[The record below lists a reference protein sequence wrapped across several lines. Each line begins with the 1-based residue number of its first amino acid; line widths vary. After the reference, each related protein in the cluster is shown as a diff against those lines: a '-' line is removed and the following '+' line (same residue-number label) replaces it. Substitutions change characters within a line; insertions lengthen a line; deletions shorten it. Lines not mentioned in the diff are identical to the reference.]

1 MALPLFFL
9 IRPRSIVPSAFG
21 AIEKRGFR
29 LFAKAARPWT
39 EVAVK
44 TVRELFEYR
53 FLCVLCALC
62 GETKVGIEMSSEID
76 ALKKQLESL
85 QAEAL
90 EAFTAATDMAG
101 LNDLRVHYLG
111 KKGSLTEVL
120 KGVGKL
126 APEERPVIGQSV
138 NAVKQALAEA
148 LDAAEMTL
156 GEAENAKRIE
166 AERVDVTM
174 PGRTSNR
181 GFKHPVQN
189 GLDELTAI
197 FTQMGFDIAQGPE
210 IEDEFH
216 NFDALNIPPEHPARA
231 MHDTFFLK
239 ELASGDDGGPMLLR
253 THTSPVQI
261 RAMKRFLEE
270 GGEPP
275 LAVVAPGRVYRC
287 DYDVTHSPMFHQV
300 EVFKVDRDVSMAH
313 LKGVLK
319 HFLSA
324 YFEKDVSIRLRPHY
338 FPFTEPSAE
347 VDIGCVFCSGK
358 GCRICKN
365 SGWIEILGSGMI
377 HPNVLKSVGIDSD
390 IYSGFAFGLGVER
403 MVMLKQGIPDLRLFF
418 ENDVRFLRR
427 MGS

>member
-1 MALPLFFL
+1 MALPFL
-9 IRPRSIVPSAFG
+9 LYGSEEAGNDR
-21 AIEKRGFR
+21 RG
-29 LFAKAARPWT
+29 
-39 EVAVK
+39 V
-44 TVRELFEYR
+44 
-53 FLCVLCALC
+53 C
-62 GETKVGIEMSSEID
+62 MSEID

-90 EAFTAATDMAG
+90 EAFGAATDLTG
-101 LNDLRVHYLG
+101 LNDLRVRYLG

-126 APEERPVIGQSV
+126 SPEERPVIGQSV
-138 NAVKQALAEA
+138 NAVKQALGES
-148 LDAAEMTL
+148 LDAAELTL
-156 GEAENAKRIE
+156 SEAENEKRIE

-174 PGRTSNR
+174 SGRITSR
-181 GFKHPVQN
+181 GYKHPVQN

-239 ELASGDDGGPMLLR
+239 EFTDRPMVLR

-261 RAMKRFLEE
+261 RAMQRFLEE
-270 GGEPP
+270 GNEPP

-287 DYDVTHSPMFHQV
+287 DYDMTHSPMFHQV
-300 EVFKVDRDVSMAH
+300 EVFKVDRDVSLAN

-324 YFEKDVSIRLRPHY
+324 YFGKDLPLRLRPSY

-347 VDIGCVFCSGK
+347 VDIGCVLCDGK
-358 GCRICKN
+358 GCRVCKQT
-365 SGWIEILGSGMI
+365 GWIEVLGSGMI
-377 HPNVLKSVGIDSD
+377 HPNVLKSVGINSD
-390 IYSGFAFGLGVER
+390 VYSGFAFGLGVER

>member
-1 MALPLFFL
+1 M
-9 IRPRSIVPSAFG
+9 
-21 AIEKRGFR
+21 
-29 LFAKAARPWT
+29 
-39 EVAVK
+39 
-44 TVRELFEYR
+44 
-53 FLCVLCALC
+53 
-62 GETKVGIEMSSEID
+62 SEID
-76 ALKKQLESL
+76 ALKKQLEVL
-85 QAEAL
+85 QQEAL
-90 EAFTAATDMAG
+90 AAFGSARDMAA
-101 LNDLRVHYLG
+101 LTELRVRYLG

-126 APEERPVIGQSV
+126 SPEERPVIGQSV
-138 NAVKQALAEA
+138 NVVKQALANA
-148 LDAAEMTL
+148 LDAAEATL
-156 GEAENAKRIE
+156 SEAENAKRIE
-166 AERVDVTM
+166 SERVDVTM
-174 PGRTSNR
+174 SGRTSSR
-181 GFKHPVQN
+181 GYKHPVQN

-239 ELASGDDGGPMLLR
+239 EFTDQPMVLR

-261 RAMKRFLEE
+261 RAMQRFLAE
-270 GGEPP
+270 GNEPP

-287 DYDVTHSPMFHQV
+287 DYDMTHSPMFHQV
-300 EVFKVDRDVSMAH
+300 EVFKVDRDVSLAN

-324 YFEKDVSIRLRPHY
+324 YFGKDLPIRLRPSY

-347 VDIGCVFCSGK
+347 VDIGCVLCDGK
-358 GCRICKN
+358 GCRVCKQT
-365 SGWIEILGSGMI
+365 GWIEVLGSGMI

-390 IYSGFAFGLGVER
+390 TYSGFAFGLGVER

>member
-1 MALPLFFL
+1 M
-9 IRPRSIVPSAFG
+9 
-21 AIEKRGFR
+21 
-29 LFAKAARPWT
+29 
-39 EVAVK
+39 
-44 TVRELFEYR
+44 
-53 FLCVLCALC
+53 
-62 GETKVGIEMSSEID
+62 SEID
-76 ALKKQLESL
+76 ALKKQLDVL
-85 QAEAL
+85 QQEAL
-90 EAFTAATDMAG
+90 SAFASATDMSG
-101 LNDLRVHYLG
+101 LTELRVRYLG

-126 APEERPVIGQSV
+126 SAEERPVIGQSV
-138 NAVKQALAEA
+138 NIVKQTLANA
-148 LDAAEMTL
+148 LDAAEVTL
-156 GEAENAKRIE
+156 GEAENAQRIE
-166 AERVDVTM
+166 AEQVDVTM
-174 PGRTSNR
+174 SGRRTSR
-181 GFKHPVQN
+181 GYKHPVQN

-239 ELASGDDGGPMLLR
+239 SFADQPMVLR

-261 RAMKRFLEE
+261 RTMQKFLEA
-270 GGEPP
+270 GNEPP

-287 DYDVTHSPMFHQV
+287 DYDMTHSPMFHQI
-300 EVFKVDRDVSMAH
+300 EVFKVDRDVSLAH

-324 YFEKDVSIRLRPHY
+324 YFGKDLPIRLRPSY

-347 VDIGCVFCSGK
+347 VDIGCVMCDGK
-358 GCRICKN
+358 GCRVCKQT
-365 SGWIEILGSGMI
+365 GWIEVLGSGMI

-390 IYSGFAFGLGVER
+390 VYSGFAFGLGVER